1 MQLQAIRDYK
11 RNTTPT
17 GIPHQAQ
24 QEEEGADDDDE
35 EMTEEEEEE
44 EVSLLGVQMPCL
56 RASFCTAGRCAA
68 QAC

>member
-17 GIPHQAQ
+17 GIPPKAQ

-44 EVSLLGVQMPCL
+44 EVSVPENQLHV
-56 RASFCTAGRCAA
+56 
-68 QAC
+68 